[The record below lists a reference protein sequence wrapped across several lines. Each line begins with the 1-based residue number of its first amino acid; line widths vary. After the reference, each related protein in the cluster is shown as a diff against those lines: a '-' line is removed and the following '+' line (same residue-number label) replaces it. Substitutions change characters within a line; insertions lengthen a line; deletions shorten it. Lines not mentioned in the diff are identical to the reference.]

1 MEHFFDASSYHFSWF
16 SVPLVAVGSL
26 NWLLGVLTLRRERG
40 SLPSRTLLA
49 MTFTIGLWLLALG
62 GANATDDP
70 VVGAAWL
77 KLSLLGTVFVPVC
90 AFVHAALG
98 SSRFN
103 LLLASALAGVT
114 FSAMLGVLVLTTD
127 WVLAEAHHYYW
138 GYYPIYGPLGPVLI
152 AYYAVFFVAGGVL
165 YRLGQTTTKS
175 ETHRKRMRLR
185 LLALALAL
193 PATVDFLPTM
203 HVGLYPFGYAFVLGY
218 VSISTFSIWR
228 YRLVDI
234 TPALAAKQVIGAM
247 AEGLLVVDRDGI
259 VRVAN
264 EAAAEI
270 CSIGR
275 NLVGA
280 NVQELDLK
288 WGHGRLAQLMDPEL
302 ANEREVQF
310 EAQNGVRGDA
320 LVATSKLVDHLGA
333 WVGTVFI
340 IHDITERSLA
350 ERELE
355 ASEQRFRALVQH
367 GSDLITVIEPD
378 GTIIYQSPSIER
390 VLGYTAP
397 DVVGRKLTE
406 LTHPD
411 DMHRVASFI
420 TDAMKVHR
428 ATNSVAVRL
437 RGLDGAWVH
446 VEIAGTDHRDD
457 AAVRGLVLNIRDVSE
472 RHALEEQLRFE
483 AFHDPLTQLANRA
496 QFTDRL
502 AHALDR
508 RVRRATQLAVLF
520 LDLDNFKSVNDS
532 LGHAAGDAL
541 LTEVGRRL
549 HTCTRP
555 EDTVA
560 RLGGDEFAVLL
571 EDVASIDEASE
582 AARRILS
589 ALRTPVR
596 IEGRH
601 VVIPASIGV
610 AGGAGETDAGVLLR
624 NADVAMYAAK
634 ALGKNRCEAYEPSM
648 HAAAL
653 DRLDLA
659 GDLEGAVE
667 RREFILEYQPILT
680 LASGEVAGVEA
691 LVRWNHPT
699 RGQIQPDGFISL
711 AEETGAIIDLGRWV
725 LGEACR
731 QACAWYDEF
740 APEPPFAMNVN
751 VSARQLLYPGF
762 VDDVARA
769 LSESPIERGSLV
781 LEITESVMMR
791 DTDASIAILRRLK
804 DLGVRLAIDDFGTG
818 YSSLGY
824 LRQFPFDILKI
835 DRSYLATGGER
846 TNDRDLERAIVDL
859 GRTLKLEI
867 VAEGVEQPE
876 QLVRLKSLHCELGQG
891 FYFARPMAPDKIR
904 EVLRERRD
912 RLHAA

>member
-1 MEHFFDASSYHFSWF
+1 MLPLRL
-16 SVPLVAVGSL
+16 SVRTVTVIVMLAAVAV
-26 NWLLGVLTLRRERG
+26 
-40 SLPSRTLLA
+40 A
-49 MTFTIGLWLLALG
+49 MAL
-62 GANATDDP
+62 
-70 VVGAAWL
+70 
-77 KLSLLGTVFVPVC
+77 
-90 AFVHAALG
+90 
-98 SSRFN
+98 
-103 LLLASALAGVT
+103 
-114 FSAMLGVLVLTTD
+114 
-127 WVLAEAHHYYW
+127 
-138 GYYPIYGPLGPVLI
+138 
-152 AYYAVFFVAGGVL
+152 
-165 YRLGQTTTKS
+165 
-175 ETHRKRMRLR
+175 
-185 LLALALAL
+185 
-193 PATVDFLPTM
+193 
-203 HVGLYPFGYAFVLGY
+203 AFVLYLSDQHRSQTNDRIKLEIAQIARYEDAQIALANQGSYLATYYAIRGDQYAQSFELARAQADQALVAAREAAPGLGTAEVTRVEDLLSRYRY
-218 VSISTFSIWR
+218 VSDAEE
-228 YRLVDI
+228 RLLQAVQRDDI
-234 TPALAAKQVIGAM
+234 AGALAITGETDLINSSTKLTLDVQQNVADARTALSSAQRQDTTAQARASAVSLGIAITW
-247 AEGLLVVDRDGI
+247 AAVLLLLGLASFRWLVRPLEKVSLTTQAIAGGDLSA
-259 VRVAN
+259 RVP
-264 EAAAEI
+264 EA
-270 CSIGR
+270 GPR
-275 NLVGA
+275 
-280 NVQELDLK
+280 
-288 WGHGRLAQLMDPEL
+288 EL
-302 ANEREVQF
+302 ANVGGDVNRMA
-310 EAQNGVRGDA
+310 EALIRRSDELNAYLAKNLEARTGQLEAR
-320 LVATSKLVDHLGA
+320 
-333 WVGTVFI
+333 
-340 IHDITERSLA
+340 TE
-350 ERELE
+350 ELE
-355 ASEQRFRALVQH
+355 ASEQRFRRLVQH

-390 VLGYTAP
+390 VLGHASP

-420 TDAMKVHR
+420 TDAMKLR
-428 ATNSVAVRL
+428 GATTSAAVRL
-437 RGLDGAWVH
+437 NARDGAWVH
-446 VEIAGTDHRDD
+446 VEIVGTDHRDD

-508 RVRRATQLAVLF
+508 RTRRATQLAVLF

-541 LTEVGRRL
+541 LIEVGRRL
-549 HTCTRP
+549 EACTRP

-589 ALRTPVR
+589 ALRTPVL

-601 VVIPASIGV
+601 VVVPASIGI

-634 ALGKNRCEAYEPSM
+634 SLGKDRCEAYEPYM

-659 GDLEGAVE
+659 GDLEGAVD
-667 RREFILEYQPILT
+667 RGEFILEYQPILT
-680 LASGEVAGVEA
+680 LASGDVAGVEA

-725 LGEACR
+725 LVEACK

-740 APEPPFAMNVN
+740 TPEPPFAMNVN

-762 VDDVARA
+762 VEDVARA
-769 LSESPIERGSLV
+769 LKECPIERGSLV

-791 DTDASIAILRRLK
+791 DTEAALAILRQLK
-804 DLGVRLAIDDFGTG
+804 ALGVRLAIDDFGTG
-818 YSSLGY
+818 YSSLSY

-835 DRSYLATGGER
+835 DRSYLATDGER
-846 TNDRDLERAIVDL
+846 TNDQDLERAIVDL

-867 VAEGVEQPE
+867 VAEGVEQAE

-904 EVLRERRD
+904 DVLLERRD
-912 RLHAA
+912 RRHAA

>member
-1 MEHFFDASSYHFSWF
+1 MEHFFDSSSYHFTWF
-16 SVPLVAVGSL
+16 AVPLVAVGSL
-26 NWLLGVLTLRRERG
+26 NWLLGVVTFRRERG
-40 SLPSRTLLA
+40 SPASRTLLA

-62 GANATDDP
+62 GANATNDP
-70 VVGAAWL
+70 AVGTAWV

-98 SSRFN
+98 SSRFK
-103 LLLASALAGVT
+103 LFLASALVGVS
-114 FSAMLGVLVLTTD
+114 FSAMLGALVLTTD
-127 WVLAEAHHYYW
+127 WVFSDAHHYYW
-138 GYYPIYGPLGPVLI
+138 GYYPVYGSLGPVLI
-152 AYYAVFFVAGGVL
+152 AYYGLFFVAGGVL

-175 ETHRKRMRLR
+175 ATQRKRMRVR
-185 LLALALAL
+185 LLALLVAM

-203 HVGLYPFGYAFVLGY
+203 HVGLYPFGYLFILGY

-234 TPALAAKQVIGAM
+234 TPALAANQVIGAM
-247 AEGLLVVDRDGI
+247 VEGLLVVDRDGI

-264 EAAAEI
+264 KAAAEI
-270 CSIGR
+270 CNVGR
-275 NLVGA
+275 SLAGA
-280 NVQELDLK
+280 SLQELDLK
-288 WGHGRLAQLMDPEL
+288 WGHGELTPLMDPEL
-302 ANEREVQF
+302 VDECEVQF
-310 EAQNGVRGDA
+310 ESHGGERGDA
-320 LVATSKLVDHLGA
+320 LVTTSKLLDHLGA

-390 VLGYTAP
+390 VLGHAAP
-397 DVVGRKLTE
+397 DVVGRKLTD

-411 DMHRVASFI
+411 DMHRIASFI
-420 TDAMKVHR
+420 TDAMRLHG

-437 RGLDGAWVH
+437 GALNGTWVH

-457 AAVRGLVLNIRDVSE
+457 GAVRGLVLNIRDVSE

-483 AFHDPLTQLANRA
+483 AFHDPLTSLANRA

-508 RVRRATQLAVLF
+508 SARRATQVAVLF

-549 HTCTRP
+549 QTCTRP

-571 EDVASIDEASE
+571 EDVASIDEAT
-582 AARRILS
+582 AATLRILS
-589 ALRTPVR
+589 SLRAPVS
-596 IEGRH
+596 IEGRQL
-601 VVIPASIGV
+601 VVPASIGI
-610 AGGAGETDAGVLLR
+610 ASGAGDADAGVLLR

-634 ALGKNRCEAYEPSM
+634 ALGRNRYEVYEPSM
-648 HAAAL
+648 HAASL

-667 RREFILEYQPILT
+667 RGEFVLEYQPILT

-691 LVRWNHPT
+691 LVRWNHPS
-699 RGQIQPDGFISL
+699 RGQIQPDGFIAL

-725 LGEACR
+725 LDEACR
-731 QACAWYDEF
+731 QACAWYEEF

-769 LSESPIERGSLV
+769 LEAWPIERVGLV

-791 DTDASIAILRRLK
+791 DTDAALATLRRLK
-804 DLGVRLAIDDFGTG
+804 DLGVRMAIDDFGTG

-835 DRSYLATGGER
+835 DRSYLATGAEQP
-846 TNDRDLERAIVDL
+846 NDRDLERAIVDM
-859 GRTLKLEI
+859 GRTLRLEI
-867 VAEGVEQPE
+867 VAEGVEEPE

-891 FYFARPMAPDKIR
+891 FYFARPMSPDRIR
-904 EVLRERRD
+904 DVLRERRD
-912 RLHAA
+912 HRRAA

>member
-1 MEHFFDASSYHFSWF
+1 
-16 SVPLVAVGSL
+16 
-26 NWLLGVLTLRRERG
+26 LL
-40 SLPSRTLLA
+40 
-49 MTFTIGLWLLALG
+49 
-62 GANATDDP
+62 
-70 VVGAAWL
+70 
-77 KLSLLGTVFVPVC
+77 
-90 AFVHAALG
+90 
-98 SSRFN
+98 
-103 LLLASALAGVT
+103 
-114 FSAMLGVLVLTTD
+114 
-127 WVLAEAHHYYW
+127 
-138 GYYPIYGPLGPVLI
+138 
-152 AYYAVFFVAGGVL
+152 
-165 YRLGQTTTKS
+165 
-175 ETHRKRMRLR
+175 
-185 LLALALAL
+185 
-193 PATVDFLPTM
+193 
-203 HVGLYPFGYAFVLGY
+203 
-218 VSISTFSIWR
+218 
-228 YRLVDI
+228 
-234 TPALAAKQVIGAM
+234 
-247 AEGLLVVDRDGI
+247 
-259 VRVAN
+259 
-264 EAAAEI
+264 
-270 CSIGR
+270 
-275 NLVGA
+275 
-280 NVQELDLK
+280 
-288 WGHGRLAQLMDPEL
+288 
-302 ANEREVQF
+302 
-310 EAQNGVRGDA
+310 
-320 LVATSKLVDHLGA
+320 DHLGA

-390 VLGYTAP
+390 VLGHAAP
-397 DVVGRKLTE
+397 DIVGRKLTE

-420 TDAMKVHR
+420 TDAMKLHG
-428 ATNSVAVRL
+428 ATNSAAVRL
-437 RGLDGAWVH
+437 RALDGAWVH

-472 RHALEEQLRFE
+472 RQALEEQLRFE

-549 HTCTRP
+549 QTCTRP

-571 EDVASIDEASE
+571 EDVASIDEAAE
-582 AARRILS
+582 ATRRILS

-601 VVIPASIGV
+601 VVVPASIGV
-610 AGGAGETDAGVLLR
+610 AGDAGETDAGVLLR

-634 ALGKNRCEAYEPSM
+634 ALGKNRYEVYEPSM
-648 HAAAL
+648 HTAAL

-667 RREFILEYQPILT
+667 RGEFMLEYQPILT

-711 AEETGAIIDLGRWV
+711 AEETGAIIELGRWV

-740 APEPPFAMNVN
+740 TPEPPFAMNVN

-769 LSESPIERGSLV
+769 LRECPIERGSLV

-791 DTDASIAILRRLK
+791 DTQASLAILRQLK

-835 DRSYLATGGER
+835 DRSYLAAGGEHS
-846 TNDRDLERAIVDL
+846 NDQDLERAIVDL

-867 VAEGVEQPE
+867 VAEGVEQAE

-891 FYFARPMAPDKIR
+891 FYFARPMAPGKIR
-904 EVLRERRD
+904 EVLLERRA
-912 RLHAA
+912 RRYAA

>member
-1 MEHFFDASSYHFSWF
+1 MLPLRLSVRTVTITVMLAAVAVAAALAYVLYVSDQGRVQTNDRVKLEIAQIARYEDVQIALANQGSYLATYYAIRADQYAQSFEQARAQADQA
-16 SVPLVAVGSL
+16 LVAARAAAPSL
-26 NWLLGVLTLRRERG
+26 GAAELARADDLLGRYRNVSDAEERVLQAVQRDDIAGAFAITGQTDLINSSSKLTRDVQQTVTDARAALSAAQRQDATAQRRSFAF
-40 SLPSRTLLA
+40 SLGIAIT
-49 MTFTIGLWLLALG
+49 W
-62 GANATDDP
+62 
-70 VVGAAWL
+70 AAFL
-77 KLSLLGTVFVPVC
+77 FLLG
-90 AFVHAALG
+90 
-98 SSRFN
+98 
-103 LLLASALAGVT
+103 LAT
-114 FSAMLGVLVLTTD
+114 FRWLVRPLEKVSLTTQ
-127 WVLAEAHHYYW
+127 A
-138 GYYPIYGPLGPVLI
+138 I
-152 AYYAVFFVAGGVL
+152 AGGDL
-165 YRLGQTTTKS
+165 S
-175 ETHRKRMRLR
+175 
-185 LLALALAL
+185 A
-193 PATVDFLPTM
+193 
-203 HVGLYPFGYAFVLGY
+203 
-218 VSISTFSIWR
+218 
-228 YRLVDI
+228 
-234 TPALAAKQVIGAM
+234 
-247 AEGLLVVDRDGI
+247 
-259 VRVAN
+259 RVP
-264 EAAAEI
+264 EA
-270 CSIGR
+270 GPR
-275 NLVGA
+275 
-280 NVQELDLK
+280 
-288 WGHGRLAQLMDPEL
+288 EL
-302 ANEREVQF
+302 ANVGGDVNRMA
-310 EAQNGVRGDA
+310 EALIRRSDELNAYLAKDLEARTGQLEAR
-320 LVATSKLVDHLGA
+320 
-333 WVGTVFI
+333 
-340 IHDITERSLA
+340 TE
-350 ERELE
+350 ELE

-378 GTIIYQSPSIER
+378 GTISYQSPSIER
-390 VLGYTAP
+390 VLGYAAP
-397 DVVGRKLTE
+397 DIVGRKLTE

-411 DMHRVASFI
+411 DVHRVASFI
-420 TDAMKVHR
+420 TDAMKLHG
-428 ATNSVAVRL
+428 ATTSAAVRL
-437 RGLDGAWVH
+437 RALDGAWVH

-472 RHALEEQLRFE
+472 RQALEEQLRFE

-508 RVRRATQLAVLF
+508 RIRRATQLAVLF

-541 LTEVGRRL
+541 LTEAGRRL
-549 HTCTRP
+549 QTCTRP

-596 IEGRH
+596 IEGRQ
-601 VVIPASIGV
+601 VVAPASIGI
-610 AGGAGETDAGVLLR
+610 AIGAGETDAGVLLR

-634 ALGKNRCEAYEPSM
+634 ALGKNRYEVYEPSM

-659 GDLEGAVE
+659 GDLAGAVE
-667 RREFILEYQPILT
+667 RGEFVLEYQPILT

-711 AEETGAIIDLGRWV
+711 AEETGAIIELGRWV

-740 APEPPFAMNVN
+740 TPEPPFAMNVN

-762 VDDVARA
+762 VNDVVRA
-769 LSESPIERGSLV
+769 LRECPIEPGSLV

-791 DTDASIAILRRLK
+791 DTQASLAILRELK
-804 DLGVRLAIDDFGTG
+804 GLGVRLAIDDFGTG

-835 DRSYLATGGER
+835 DRSYLATGGEHS
-846 TNDRDLERAIVDL
+846 NDQDLERAIVDL

-867 VAEGVEQPE
+867 VAEGVEQAE

-904 EVLRERRD
+904 EVLLERRD
-912 RLHAA
+912 RRYAA

>member
-1 MEHFFDASSYHFSWF
+1 MSRAAILERVLNVSRYSATDTAASWRDRKVVQPAAGYLQLGAALARRGQPFLMPDVHDEPAWELRQAITPVDEASLRKFYERAHILSTAVFPIVFQEQALGAVSFASSTPRAFDA
-16 SVPLVAVGSL
+16 
-26 NWLLGVLTLRRERG
+26 
-40 SLPSRTLLA
+40 
-49 MTFTIGLWLLALG
+49 
-62 GANATDDP
+62 
-70 VVGAAWL
+70 
-77 KLSLLGTVFVPVC
+77 
-90 AFVHAALG
+90 
-98 SSRFN
+98 
-103 LLLASALAGVT
+103 
-114 FSAMLGVLVLTTD
+114 
-127 WVLAEAHHYYW
+127 
-138 GYYPIYGPLGPVLI
+138 
-152 AYYAVFFVAGGVL
+152 
-165 YRLGQTTTKS
+165 
-175 ETHRKRMRLR
+175 
-185 LLALALAL
+185 
-193 PATVDFLPTM
+193 
-203 HVGLYPFGYAFVLGY
+203 
-218 VSISTFSIWR
+218 
-228 YRLVDI
+228 
-234 TPALAAKQVIGAM
+234 
-247 AEGLLVVDRDGI
+247 
-259 VRVAN
+259 
-264 EAAAEI
+264 
-270 CSIGR
+270 
-275 NLVGA
+275 
-280 NVQELDLK
+280 
-288 WGHGRLAQLMDPEL
+288 
-302 ANEREVQF
+302 REVEF
-310 EAQNGVRGDA
+310 LTA
-320 LVATSKLVDHLGA
+320 LVAQAATATKGLG
-333 WVGTVFI
+333 
-340 IHDITERSLA
+340 LY
-350 ERELE
+350 RELLESREDMSKQE
-355 ASEQRFRALVQH
+355 AWFRSLVQH

-378 GTIIYQSPSIER
+378 ATIVYQSPSIER
-390 VLGYTAP
+390 VLGRAAP

-420 TDAMKVHR
+420 TDAMKLHG

-437 RGLDGAWVH
+437 GAVDGGWVH
-446 VEIAGTDHRDD
+446 VEIVGTDHRDD

-472 RHALEEQLRFE
+472 RQALEEQLRFE
-483 AFHDPLTQLANRA
+483 AFHDPLTRLANRA

-549 HTCTRP
+549 QTCTRP

-571 EDVASIDEASE
+571 EDVASIDEAIDAS
-582 AARRILS
+582 RRILS
-589 ALRTPVR
+589 VLRTPVS

-601 VVIPASIGV
+601 LMVPASVGIAV
-610 AGGAGETDAGVLLR
+610 GAGEMDAGALLR

-634 ALGKNRCEAYEPSM
+634 ALGKNRYEVYEPSM
-648 HAAAL
+648 HAVAL

-667 RREFILEYQPILT
+667 RGEFILEYQPILT

-711 AEETGAIIDLGRWV
+711 AEETGAIIELGRWV

-731 QACAWYDEF
+731 QACAWYEEV

-762 VDDVARA
+762 VDDVARVIKGC
-769 LSESPIERGSLV
+769 PVERSSLV

-791 DTDASIAILRRLK
+791 DTQASLVILRQLR

-835 DRSYLATGGER
+835 DRSYLATGGELS
-846 TNDRDLERAIVDL
+846 NDHDLERAIVDL

-867 VAEGVEQPE
+867 VAEGVEQVE

-891 FYFARPMAPDKIR
+891 FYFARPMAADKIGDI
-904 EVLRERRD
+904 LRERRD
-912 RLHAA
+912 HRNAA